1 MRLKKK
7 TMIFTYNNFGQIQ
20 IGRELYQHDVVL
32 NNNTVERRQKK
43 KSKPLRAQFGHTPLG
58 PQENIPWDCA
68 ELVIGIGYYGRLPIT
83 EAVIHEAEQRGI
95 TLKIMKTVEASKYLS
110 ESTTDANAVLHVTC

>member
-7 TMIFTYNNFGQIQ
+7 TMMFTYNNFGQIQ

-32 NNNTVERRQKK
+32 NNKTVERRQKK

-58 PQENIPWDCA
+58 PRENIPWDCA
-68 ELVIGIGYYGRLPIT
+68 ELVIGTGYYGRLPVI
-83 EAVIHEAEQRGI
+83 EAVIHEAEQRGV
-95 TLKIMKTVEASKYLS
+95 TLKIMKTVEACKYLS
-110 ESTTDANAVLHVTC
+110 ESITDANAVLQVTC

>member
-1 MRLKKK
+1 
-7 TMIFTYNNFGQIQ
+7 MIFTCNNFGQIQ

-32 NNNTVERRQKK
+32 NNKTVERRQKK

-83 EAVIHEAEQRGI
+83 DAVIHEAEQRGI

-110 ESTTDANAVLHVTC
+110 ESTTKANAVLHVTC